1 MLLLPGSLP
10 TDRATLK
17 ASCEGLAELSE
28 TASLLQRATVA
39 EYSGS
44 WSDAEREASGDSGD
58 LNDGVALAQLA
69 TPLDDEAVS
78 VAIATPI
85 HAALGLTDLTP
96 IDPSK
101 LSLSADESRL
111 LCEASDMHMHE
122 DGVRLHFV
130 DAARWLVTCNL
141 AVDVLTE
148 RPDWIIGE
156 LLRPNLPRG
165 RDARL
170 VERWMNELQMLLHA
184 HPVNI
189 AREEKRLPPV
199 NLVWLWGFGS
209 ASKVSAL
216 LPPSPLVGERLGERG
231 SVAGTSIPTP
241 PSPSPR
247 SPLTTSVS
255 RLSPQGRGATNYVE
269 HGFARAL
276 REGDLSAWQATWA
289 NVSREILSAHTVILG
304 DSRPRLRL
312 TVATPSITERLLSP
326 FKRKLGLTEALTK
339 LQQSR

>member
-10 TDRATLK
+10 SDRATLN
-17 ASCEGLAELSE
+17 ALCEGLAALPEI
-28 TASLLQRATVA
+28 AHYLQGAMVA

-44 WSDAEREASGDSGD
+44 WSDAEREANGAAGD
-58 LNDGVALAQLA
+58 LNDGIALALPTGA
-69 TPLDDEAVS
+69 RNDETVT
-78 VAIATPI
+78 VAIATPL
-85 HAALGLTDLTP
+85 HAALGLADLTP
-96 IDPSK
+96 IDPAK
-101 LSLSADESRL
+101 LSLLADESRV
-111 LCEASDMHMHE
+111 LCEASDAHMQE

-130 DAARWLVTCNL
+130 GTARWLVTCNKT
-141 AVDVLTE
+141 VDVLTE

-189 AREEKRLPPV
+189 AREERRLPPA
-199 NLVWLWGFGS
+199 NLVWLWGFQPQ
-209 ASKVSAL
+209 AQKL
-216 LPPSPLVGERLGERG
+216 PSPLVGEGLGERG

-247 SPLTTSVS
+247 SSLATSVS
-255 RLSPQGRGATNYVE
+255 RLSPQGRGAFRVE
-269 HGFARAL
+269 HGFANAIRNGNL
-276 REGDLSAWQATWA
+276 QAWQMTWA
-289 NVSREILSAHTVILG
+289 NVSREILAAQTLILG

-312 TVATPSITERLLSP
+312 TVATPGITARLLAL
-326 FKRKLGLTEALTK
+326 FKRKATLAEVLTQ

>member
-10 TDRATLK
+10 LDRTTLK

-28 TASLLQRATVA
+28 TAALLQRATVA

-69 TPLDDEAVS
+69 TRLDDEAVS

-111 LCEASDMHMHE
+111 LCEASDVHMHE

-130 DAARWLVTCNL
+130 DAARWLVTCNR

-156 LLRPNLPRG
+156 TLRPNLPRG
-165 RDARL
+165 DHARL

-184 HPVNI
+184 HPVNT
-189 AREEKRLPPV
+189 AREERRLPPV
-199 NLVWLWGFGS
+199 NLVWLWGFNNVR
-209 ASKVSAL
+209 AS
-216 LPPSPLVGERLGERG
+216 LPAGVPHAAAERG
-231 SVAGTSIPTP
+231 FV
-241 PSPSPR
+241 
-247 SPLTTSVS
+247 
-255 RLSPQGRGATNYVE
+255 
-269 HGFARAL
+269 RAL
-276 REGDLSAWQATWA
+276 RNGDLPAWQATWA
-289 NVSREILSAHTVILG
+289 TVSREILLAKTIILG
-304 DSRPRLRL
+304 DSHPHLR
-312 TVATPSITERLLSP
+312 VTPTAPSVIARLLSP
-326 FKRKLGLTEALTK
+326 FKRKATFAEVLTQ

>member
-10 TDRATLK
+10 PDRATLI
-17 ASCEGLAELSE
+17 ALCDGLAALPEI
-28 TASLLQRATVA
+28 AFRLQGATVA
-39 EYSGS
+39 EYFGS
-44 WSDAEREASGDSGD
+44 WSDAEREACGDPGD
-58 LNDGVALAQLA
+58 LDEGMALAHRQNQVSH
-69 TPLDDEAVS
+69 EAVS
-78 VAIATPI
+78 VAVATPL

-96 IDPSK
+96 VDPST
-101 LSLSADESRL
+101 LSLSVDESRA
-111 LCEASDMHMHE
+111 LCEAADAHMTG
-122 DGVRLHFV
+122 DGVRLQFV
-130 DAARWLVTCNL
+130 DAARWLVMCNQTL
-141 AVDVLTE
+141 DVLTE

-156 LLRPNLPRG
+156 MLRPNLPRG
-165 RDARL
+165 DHARL
-170 VERWMNELQMLLHA
+170 VERWMNELQMLLHT
-184 HPVNI
+184 HPVNS
-189 AREEKRLPPV
+189 AREERKLPPV

-326 FKRKLGLTEALTK
+326 FKRKLGLTEALTQ